1 MQAILEQIAA
11 DPDQE
16 SLAPLTALVDA
27 LRPAKNIAP
36 EHAGDRVR
44 ALIALLQAR
53 PGHAAALRHYL
64 LSILSARRQ
73 TSLYT
78 DVGILSDG
86 GFFTELFRRLAY
98 RVLPPALDQRYLV
111 DCLDLVLPLPRDHLW
126 IEAVP
131 AEHWLA
137 LIALLQ
143 AAPDGALDA
152 AGGPG
157 AHALGRTETQLLQAI
172 QILSYRISAIGTDSE
187 LIRIYTDIKSFE
199 SPFLM
204 QNVELHRYLAAYI
217 EDPDDTAGGTE
228 NPDHVFVMLDQC
240 DAIVGTLRKLM
251 LRLGTSIALT
261 YRLVRLT
268 QNIERLR
275 ILLALV
281 NRHAN
286 AEQQKQPEQPE
297 QHAQPDPPNAPPAG
311 APQKH
316 RAALALGLQLIEAHN
331 RKYAIKEVFRS
342 NLNLLARNV
351 TENASRTG
359 EHYIAEDRPQYR
371 AMLGSAAGAG
381 VIIGFMA
388 MLKLLTSYLHAA
400 PLVEAFLF
408 SMNYSL
414 GFMLIHVLHFTV
426 ATKQPAMTASRI
438 AADVHS
444 RDGRNIDLDSLV
456 ELLVKVIRTQF
467 VAVAG
472 NLLLAFPTAYL
483 IAVGYGFLFGYPL
496 VTADKAHHL
505 LQDIDPFTTLAL
517 FYAAIAGVCLF
528 LAGLISGYYDNKA
541 LYTRMAQRIA
551 RIGWLQ
557 NMLGAQRVARLGDY
571 LETSLGGLMG
581 NFYFGLLLGCL
592 GTVGFLLG
600 LPIDIRHITFSAANF
615 ATAIVGLDYHIGWR
629 LALVSTCGVLLIG
642 TVNLWV
648 SFTLALIV
656 ALRSRQVRFRHG
668 AQLAKQLIWRFVRR
682 PQDFMIA
689 PKTVA
694 EPPDESASADGGNG
708 NRTA

>member
-1 MQAILEQIAA
+1 MQEILEQIAA
-11 DPDQE
+11 DPDQD
-16 SLAPLTALVDA
+16 SIAPLTALVDA
-27 LRPAKNIAP
+27 LRPARNIAP
-36 EHAGDRVR
+36 EHAGDRVQ
-44 ALIALLQAR
+44 LLAGLLR
-53 PGHAAALRHYL
+53 GHPRYAAALRHYL
-64 LSILSARRQ
+64 LAILATRRQ

-86 GFFTELFRRLAY
+86 GFFTELFRRLTY

-111 DCLDLVLPLPRDHLW
+111 DCLDLVLPLPRDYLW

-131 AEHWLA
+131 ADHWLA
-137 LIALLQ
+137 LIELLQ
-143 AAPDGALDA
+143 AAPRILPGNGGLQDNARAGA
-152 AGGPG
+152 P
-157 AHALGRTETQLLQAI
+157 LGQTETQLLQAI
-172 QILSYRISAIGTDSE
+172 QVLSYRISAIGTDPE
-187 LIRIYTDIKSFE
+187 LIRLHTDIKAFE
-199 SPFLM
+199 SPFLV

-217 EDPDDTAGGTE
+217 EDRDNCQARDGAADSTE
-228 NPDHVFVMLDQC
+228 SPDHVLVMLDQC
-240 DAIVGTLRKLM
+240 DAVVTTIRKLM
-251 LRLGTSIALT
+251 LRLGTSIDLT

-275 ILLALV
+275 TLLGLI
-281 NRHAN
+281 NRHA
-286 AEQQKQPEQPE
+286 
-297 QHAQPDPPNAPPAG
+297 DAG
-311 APQKH
+311 ADAAPAAAKR
-316 RAALALGLQLIEAHN
+316 RAALALGLQMVEAHN
-331 RKYAIKEVFRS
+331 RKYAIGEVFRN
-342 NLNLLARNV
+342 NLNLLARNI

-359 EHYIAEDRPQYR
+359 EHYIAEDRSQYW
-371 AMLGSAAGAG
+371 AMLRSAAGAG
-381 VIIGFMA
+381 LIIGFMA
-388 MLKLLTSYLHAA
+388 MFKILASYLHAA

-438 AADVHS
+438 AAGLHS

-456 ELLVKVIRTQF
+456 ELVAKVIRTQF

-472 NLLLAFPTAYL
+472 NLLLAFPAAYL
-483 IAVGYGFLFGYPL
+483 IALGYGFLFGHPL
-496 VTADKAHHL
+496 VSPEKARHL

-551 RIGWLQ
+551 RLGWLQ
-557 NMLGAQRVARLGDY
+557 RMLGPGKVARLGEY

-581 NFYFGLLLGCL
+581 NFYFGVLLGCL

-615 ATAIVGLDYHIGWR
+615 ATAIVGLDYQVGWR
-629 LALVSTCGVLLIG
+629 LALVSACGVLAIG
-642 TVNLWV
+642 TINLWV

-668 AQLAKQLIWRFVRR
+668 AQLAKQLLARFFRR
-682 PQDFMIA
+682 PQDFLIA

-694 EPPDESASADGGNG
+694 APPEDMETIDSADTG
-708 NRTA
+708 RAV

>member
-1 MQAILEQIAA
+1 MQAILQNIA
-11 DPDQE
+11 DHPDQD
-16 SLAPLTALVDA
+16 SIAPLTALVSA
-27 LRPAKNIAP
+27 LRPAKNTAP
-36 EHAGDRVR
+36 EHAGDRVQ
-44 ALIALLQAR
+44 LLLALLQEHPAY
-53 PGHAAALRHYL
+53 ASALRHYL
-64 LSILSARRQ
+64 LAILAARRQ

-86 GFFTELFRRLAY
+86 GFFTELFRRMAY
-98 RVLPPALDQRYLV
+98 RVLPPALDERYLV
-111 DCLDLVLPLPRDHLW
+111 DCLDLVLPLARDHVW

-131 AEHWLA
+131 GQYWLA

-143 AAPDGALDA
+143 SAPALAAENGA
-152 AGGPG
+152 
-157 AHALGRTETQLLQAI
+157 AHALGQTETQLLQAI
-172 QILSYRISAIGTDSE
+172 QVLSYRISAIGTDPE
-187 LIRIYTDIKSFE
+187 LIRIYTDVKAFE

-204 QNVELHRYLAAYI
+204 QNVELHRYLTAYI
-217 EDPDDTAGGTE
+217 EERNGGE
-228 NPDHVFVMLDQC
+228 QAVERPDHVFVMLDQC
-240 DAIVGTLRKLM
+240 DATVSQIRKLM
-251 LRLGTSIALT
+251 LRVGTSISLT

-268 QNIERLR
+268 QHIERLR
-275 ILLALV
+275 TLLALIDSDADA
-281 NRHAN
+281 R
-286 AEQQKQPEQPE
+286 PE
-297 QHAQPDPPNAPPAG
+297 
-311 APQKH
+311 KH
-316 RAALALGLQLIEAHN
+316 RTALALGLQMIEAHN
-331 RKYAIKEVFRS
+331 RKYAIKEVFAS

-359 EHYIAEDRPQYR
+359 EHYIAEDRPQYW
-371 AMLGSAAGAG
+371 AMLRSAAGAG
-381 VIIGFMA
+381 LIIGFMA
-388 MLKLLTSYLHAA
+388 MLKILASYLHAA

-483 IAVGYGFLFGYPL
+483 IALAYGALFGHPL
-496 VTADKAHHL
+496 VSPDKAQHL

-541 LYTRMAQRIA
+541 LYTHMAQRIA
-551 RIGWLQ
+551 RVRWLQ
-557 NMLGAQRVARLGDY
+557 KSLGAKRVECLGDY

-581 NFYFGLLLGCL
+581 NFYFGILLGCL

-615 ATAIVGLDYHIGWR
+615 ATAIVGLDHQIGWR

-648 SFTLALIV
+648 SFSLALIV

-668 AQLAKQLIWRFVRR
+668 AQLMKQLILRFLRR
-682 PQDFMIA
+682 PQDFVMA
-689 PKTVA
+689 PKDA
-694 EPPDESASADGGNG
+694 ADSAAPQQS
-708 NRTA
+708 